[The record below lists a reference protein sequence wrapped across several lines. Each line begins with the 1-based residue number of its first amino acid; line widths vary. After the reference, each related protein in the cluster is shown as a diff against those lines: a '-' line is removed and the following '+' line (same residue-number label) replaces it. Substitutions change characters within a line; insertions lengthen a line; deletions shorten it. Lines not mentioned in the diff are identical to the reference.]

1 MSWVIDAAHS
11 QIAFSVRHL
20 MVAKTRGRFNSFSGN
35 VEFDEQTPA
44 NSSVNV
50 SIEANSIDTLNEQ
63 RDGHLKSGDFLDV
76 ANFPTLSFVSK
87 KVEVVDDSHG
97 RIVGDLTIRGVTRE
111 VVLATEYNGQSKS
124 PWGSTSAGFSAETKI
139 NRKDWGLEWN
149 VILETGGVLVAE
161 EVAISIELEII
172 KQ

>member
-35 VEFDEQTPA
+35 VDFDEQTPA

-50 SIEANSIDTLNEQ
+50 SIEASSIDTLNEQ

-97 RIVGDLTIRGVTRE
+97 RIIGDLTIRGVTHE